1 MRNIAHHGHYNSVK
15 LSSHQECIRQKS
27 NAFSTYPDQ
36 RKQTVFLFFKKKATW
51 GQEREKIANCLFWL
65 YFKNVEPSRPFH
77 HVSKFR

>member
-36 RKQTVFLFFKKKATW
+36 RKQTVFFFLRKRQLMLKKIVFFGFILKMLNHPA
-51 GQEREKIANCLFWL
+51 RSIM
-65 YFKNVEPSRPFH
+65 
-77 HVSKFR
+77 